1 MEASDR
7 VAPPDSSRMRAKG
20 IDTGVTK
27 MNLKS
32 KKMNL
37 KTRKCFQKFSALH
50 EKLLCEILYY
60 TCWALAHI
68 VHVIGTSGKQ
78 PMTRD

>member
-1 MEASDR
+1 MEALDW

-20 IDTGVTK
+20 IDTGPTK

-37 KTRKCFQKFSALH
+37 KTRKCFQTFSALH
-50 EKLLCEILYY
+50 EKLLCEIFYCTY
-60 TCWALAHI
+60 WAIAHI
-68 VHVIGTSGKQ
+68 VHVVGTSGKQ
-78 PMTRD
+78 PLVCD